1 MCFVAT
7 IHEIFDVLPLANFS
21 VVQNDAHC
29 WTLCCKLAMSFLIC
43 CKIVSFWMHFVCP
56 VENQWISNELERCHT
71 RTATLRSVFS
81 WQQGPVFWQPD
92 EWFGWWNDLAGSYVV
107 LVINASFFD
116 GHFYFTFF
124 FWKSGKQK
132 WNHWPTRHDPPHDT
146 RSLPPCVPVQ
156 YTTPTPVHHS
166 VPVLTRPKDHHVV
179 QTTKRSLC
187 DRPHR
192 HDHV

>member
-1 MCFVAT
+1 
-7 IHEIFDVLPLANFS
+7 
-21 VVQNDAHC
+21 
-29 WTLCCKLAMSFLIC
+29 
-43 CKIVSFWMHFVCP
+43 MHFVCP

-116 GHFYFTFF
+116 GHFYFTFL

-132 WNHWPTRHDPPHDT
+132 VENHWPTRRTARHTLAPT
-146 RSLPPCVPVQ
+146 VQ

-166 VPVLTRPKDHHVV
+166 VPVFTNPKDHHVGRRTITRATARRNDASTPRDS
-179 QTTKRSLC
+179 TTDEFARATVGFAKIP
-187 DRPHR
+187 RPR
-192 HDHV
+192 